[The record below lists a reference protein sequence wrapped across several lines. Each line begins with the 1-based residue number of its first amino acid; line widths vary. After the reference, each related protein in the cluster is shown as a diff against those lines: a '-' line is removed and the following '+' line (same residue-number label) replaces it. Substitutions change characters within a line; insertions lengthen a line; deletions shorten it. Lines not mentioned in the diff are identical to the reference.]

1 MDKFVFD
8 DSLKLGVSLIDEQHG
23 LFIGYINDTWEA
35 LERKDSKDEFL
46 HILNQLM
53 DYVLVHF
60 SDEEELMKEF
70 EYPGLI
76 EHRQNHSR
84 TTDELFGFD
93 VRLMSDDP
101 EAAKAF
107 LDFLADWL
115 RNHINV
121 VDRELAAYL
130 KDKGCA

>member
-8 DSLKLGVSLIDEQHG
+8 DSLRLGITLIDEQHG
-23 LFIGYINDTWEA
+23 RFIGYINDTWDA
-35 LERKDSKDEFL
+35 LERGDSKEEFL

-53 DYVLVHF
+53 DYVVEHF
-60 SDEEELMKEF
+60 SDEEALMKEF
-70 EYPGLI
+70 DYPGLA
-76 EHRQNHSR
+76 EHRDKHSD

-93 VRLMSDDP
+93 MKLMGDDP
-101 EAAKAF
+101 EAARSF
-107 LDFLADWL
+107 LNFLTDWL

-130 KDKGCA
+130 KEKGCS

>member
-1 MDKFVFD
+1 MDKFIFD
-8 DSLKLGVSLIDEQHG
+8 DSLKLGVTLIDEQHG
-23 LFIGYINDTWEA
+23 RFIGYINDTWDA
-35 LERKDSKDEFL
+35 LERRDSKEEFL

-60 SDEEELMKEF
+60 TDEEALMKEF
-70 EYPGLI
+70 DYPGLL
-76 EHRQNHSR
+76 EHRQNHSQ

-93 VRLMSDDP
+93 IRLMSGDP
-101 EAAKAF
+101 DAAKAF
-107 LDFLADWL
+107 LNFLTDWL

-130 KDKGCA
+130 KDKGCS